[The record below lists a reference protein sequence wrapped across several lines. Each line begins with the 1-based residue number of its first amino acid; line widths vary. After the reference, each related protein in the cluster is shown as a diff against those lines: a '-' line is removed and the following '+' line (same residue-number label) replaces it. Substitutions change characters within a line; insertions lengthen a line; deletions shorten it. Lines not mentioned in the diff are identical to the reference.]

1 MLASPSLRDSSK
13 TGPRLAASA
22 AVAVVAFAC
31 YHATLLP
38 GLDFGDT
45 AAYQAAVG
53 DWRLTP
59 RQAYPLYYAIA
70 NLIFLVTGG
79 DPARSLNLTSAAMG
93 ALACGATVWLG
104 ASLSGSLAAGLVSGL
119 LLLGSY
125 TFWSQAVIG
134 EVYTLHIL
142 VVSVVLIAALDYARR
157 PTAGRLTIVLALY
170 GLGFGNHLMTILL
183 LPALAVFLTVS
194 PGAGRL
200 LWSPRGVVTAI
211 LCALLGASLYL
222 WNAAYLWQMVDPRPG
237 FREAAATFWF
247 DVTKSDWRSSMVMAV
262 HESALK
268 RRIGLYGFDVVQQ
281 VGTAGVALAVV
292 GLLALLRTWRE
303 ALLVALGYAA
313 ALIFAYTYNVGDVHV
328 FFLPSLHFV
337 VLSAGAGVVALAG
350 VIGAQARRFRR
361 HVAGLVIVLGLLYP
375 AWRIYDTWPAVDRHE
390 DVRPERWLDALTA
403 GLDDNDLLLAD
414 LNWQLD
420 NGLDYY
426 TRHIRPDLN
435 VIRAAHRVLSLPVLV
450 SDNLAAGRRVVA
462 TPLAR
467 DLARAAYGDLFAV
480 ESDSPAPALV
490 ERLGALPDGTVFVLA
505 LLAPY
510 RDLPFDGAELDSA
523 ARVLTGGTAGL
534 RPGPSYQILVGR
546 VGQEPLLARLDDR
559 PFRTGLRIGRWQL
572 DIRMESWLP
581 ADTIRRAGF
590 GQVVVNRRR
599 LLTLERGVSVLI
611 LRPDGSSVAAYASG
625 LFAPLSRERLV
636 LAPQGPPR

>member
-1 MLASPSLRDSSK
+1 MLASLPSRNSSD
-13 TGPRLAASA
+13 TGLRLAASA
-22 AVAVVAFAC
+22 TVAVVAFVC

-59 RQAYPLYYAIA
+59 RQAYPLYFGIA
-70 NLIFLVTGG
+70 NLLFLVTGG
-79 DPARSLNLTSAAMG
+79 EPAWSLNLTSAVMG

-104 ASLSGSLAAGLVSGL
+104 AKLTGSLAAGLVSGL

-125 TFWSQAVIG
+125 TFWSQAIIG

-142 VVSVVLIAALDYARR
+142 VVSVVLIAALVCAER
-157 PTAGRLTIVLALY
+157 PTAGRLALVLGLY
-170 GLGFGNHLMTILL
+170 GIGFGNHLMMVLL
-183 LPALAVFLTVS
+183 LPALAAFLTVS
-194 PGAGRL
+194 PGVGRL
-200 LWSPRGVVTAI
+200 LWSPRGVGIAV
-211 LCALLGASLYL
+211 LCALAGASLYL
-222 WNAAYLWQMVDPRPG
+222 WNAAYLWQVVDPRPS
-237 FREAAATFWF
+237 FRDGVATFWF

-268 RRIGLYGFDVVQQ
+268 RRVGLYGFDVVQQ
-281 VGTAGVALAVV
+281 VGTTGVVLASV
-292 GLLALLRTWRE
+292 GLFAMLRTWRV
-303 ALLVALGYAA
+303 ALLVTLGYLVAFV
-313 ALIFAYTYNVGDVHV
+313 FAYTYNVGDVHV
-328 FFLPSLHFV
+328 FFLPSHHFV
-337 VLSAGAGVVALAG
+337 VLAAGAGVVALADL
-350 VIGAQARRFRR
+350 IGTKSGRFER
-361 HVAGLVIVLGLLYP
+361 HAVALVVAVGLLYP

-390 DVRPERWLDALTA
+390 DMRPREWLDTLTK
-403 GLDDNDLLLAD
+403 GLGDNDLLLAD

-426 TRHIRPDLN
+426 TRHVRPDLN

-450 SDNLAAGRRVVA
+450 ADNLAGGRRVVA

-467 DLARAAYGDLFAV
+467 DLARTAYGDLFAV
-480 ESDSPAPALV
+480 EPESPAPALV
-490 ERLGALPDGTVFVLA
+490 DRLGPLPDGTVYVLA

-510 RDLPFDGAELDSA
+510 RDLPFDGTELDAA
-523 ARVLTGGTAGL
+523 ARALTGGTAGL
-534 RPGPSYQILVGR
+534 APGPSYQIVVGH
-546 VGQEPLLARLDDR
+546 VGHAPLLTRTEER
-559 PFRTGLRIGRWQL
+559 PFRTGLAVGPWQL

-599 LLTLERGVSVLI
+599 LLTLERGVSVLT
-611 LRPDGSSVAAYASG
+611 LRPDGVSTTAYASG
-625 LFAPLSRERLV
+625 LFAPLGRDRLV
-636 LAPQGPPR
+636 LAPSSPW